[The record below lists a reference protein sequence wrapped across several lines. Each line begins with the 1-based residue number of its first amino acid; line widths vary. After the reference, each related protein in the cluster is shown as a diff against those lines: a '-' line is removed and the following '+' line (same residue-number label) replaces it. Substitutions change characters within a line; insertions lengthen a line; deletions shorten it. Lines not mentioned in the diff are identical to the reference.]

1 MGGALQAQEKARGM
15 LEKAVGIWEI
25 VNNSIWWKE
34 CIWEHCEKE
43 DYENKRNILTYLMT
57 YLF

>member
-1 MGGALQAQEKARGM
+1 MGGALQHRKSKGD
-15 LEKAVGIWEI
+15 VGESSRYLRNS
-25 VNNSIWWKE
+25 NNSIWWKE

-43 DYENKRNILTYLMT
+43 DYENKRNILTYLMN